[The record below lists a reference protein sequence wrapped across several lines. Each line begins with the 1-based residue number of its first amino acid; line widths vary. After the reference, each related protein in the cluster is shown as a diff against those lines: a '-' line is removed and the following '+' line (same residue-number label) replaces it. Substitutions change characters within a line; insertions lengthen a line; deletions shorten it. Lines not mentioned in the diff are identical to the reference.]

1 MTKMI
6 VLHYSRHSKQLH
18 FVLSLT
24 FSSEM
29 LFTQELDADSVA
41 DDLNDSEEESSS
53 QEEDV
58 TAEDSAESTS
68 TGSALQTENQC
79 LLSDDDSSDEYED
92 CEDEEEDDWQT
103 CSEDE
108 GGDKVNAIAPKSVEN
123 RTDIVAMHHVVQEQ
137 NRNVKNFSH
146 LVQRNEL
153 LEIFKTLHSGPRVK
167 DGEVNVGL
175 VSWTLCLKWDWLN
188 PSFKSIQLPRGAV
201 ML

>member
-1 MTKMI
+1 MQ
-6 VLHYSRHSKQLH
+6 Y
-18 FVLSLT
+18 LT
-24 FSSEM
+24 FTYEI

-41 DDLNDSEEESSS
+41 DDLSDSEEESSS
-53 QEEDV
+53 QEDDA

-79 LLSDDDSSDEYED
+79 LLCDDDSSDEYED
-92 CEDEEEDDWQT
+92 CEDDEEDDWQT

-108 GGDKVNAIAPKSVEN
+108 GGDKVNAIAPKSMEST
-123 RTDIVAMHHVVQEQ
+123 TDIVAVQHVVQEQ

-175 VSWTLCLKWDWLN
+175 VSWASCLKWDWLN
-188 PSFKSIQLPRGAV
+188 LKF
-201 ML
+201 

>member
-1 MTKMI
+1 MTYTAASAVNSCTLCAVFNFTYEI
-6 VLHYSRHSKQLH
+6 
-18 FVLSLT
+18 
-24 FSSEM
+24 

-41 DDLNDSEEESSS
+41 DDLSDSEEESSS

-58 TAEDSAESTS
+58 TAEDSAESIS
-68 TGSALQTENQC
+68 TGSALQSENQC
-79 LLSDDDSSDEYED
+79 LLFDDDSSDEYED
-92 CEDEEEDDWQT
+92 CEDDEEDNWQT

-108 GGDKVNAIAPKSVEN
+108 GGDKVNAIAPKCMEST
-123 RTDIVAMHHVVQEQ
+123 TDIVAVQHVVQEQ

-175 VSWTLCLKWDWLN
+175 VSWDSCLKWDWLN
-188 PSFKSIQLPRGAV
+188 LSF
-201 ML
+201 